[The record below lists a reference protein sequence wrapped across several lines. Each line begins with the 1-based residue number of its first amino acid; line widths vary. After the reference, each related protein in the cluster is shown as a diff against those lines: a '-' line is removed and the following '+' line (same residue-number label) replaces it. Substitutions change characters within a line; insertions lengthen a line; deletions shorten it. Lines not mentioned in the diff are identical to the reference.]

1 MSKIKEIKAREIL
14 SSGSSPSLE
23 VKVTLSSSMI
33 GIASVPYGASAGVHE
48 ACVLLDN
55 DPKRFMGKGMLKAV
69 FNINEKIAPKLIGME
84 PYDQRGIDK
93 IMIELDGTENKSN
106 LGGNAILGVSLAVA
120 RAAANEKMI
129 PFYKYIRDVFNL
141 DINSWKLPNPMMVVI
156 EGGKHADQSTDFQE
170 YMISPIGGS
179 SVKENVR
186 MGIEIYLRLKKVFKE
201 NGLNTNVGNEG
212 AFAPAGLISKQP
224 DITITRA
231 FAPSA
236 IGSNEAPFS
245 FMMKAIEDTGY
256 KIGEDIGISIDPAIS
271 ELYDEKK
278 KKYVLQKE
286 GKELSSEEIINYFVN
301 WVEKYPIITLEDILG
316 EDDWEN
322 WPKLTER
329 LGSKIP
335 IIGDD
340 LTVTSQKRLQKAIDT
355 KSINAILIKLNQI
368 GSLTECVDC
377 CMLARKHGFMTVVS
391 HRGGGETNDTSMVD
405 LAVAVGSGFI
415 KVGPS
420 RGERVCK
427 YNRLMEIEDE
437 LGELSSP
444 VGKDFRKVM

>member
-1 MSKIKEIKAREIL
+1 MSKIKEIKAKEIL
-14 SSGSSPSLE
+14 SSGSTPSLE
-23 VKVTLSSSMI
+23 VKVTLSSTMV
-33 GIASVPYGASAGVHE
+33 GKASVPFGSSAGVHE

-69 FNINEKIAPKLIGME
+69 VNINEKIAPKLIGME
-84 PYDQRGIDK
+84 PYDQRGIDR

-186 MGIEIYLRLKKVFKE
+186 MGIETYLTLKKNLKSKGFTV
-201 NGLNTNVGNEG
+201 NVGNEG
-212 AFAPAGLISKQP
+212 AFAPNGLE
-224 DITITRA
+224 T
-231 FAPSA
+231 
-236 IGSNEAPFS
+236 NESPLPLIIE
-245 FMMKAIEDTGY
+245 AIEKAGY
-256 KIGEDIGISIDPAIS
+256 KSGEDIGISLDPAIS
-271 ELYDEKK
+271 EIFENGFYNLK
-278 KKYVLQKE
+278 KE
-286 GKELSSEEIINYFVN
+286 GKKLTSEQMIDYFVN
-301 WVEKYPIITLEDILG
+301 WVEKYPDIIVLEDPLH
-316 EDDWEN
+316 EDDWEY
-322 WPKLTER
+322 WPKITEK
-329 LGSKIP
+329 LGDKIAVM
-335 IIGDD
+335 GDD
-340 LTVTSQKRLQKAIDT
+340 LTVTNPKRLQKAIDT
-355 KSINAILIKLNQI
+355 KAINSILIKLNQI

-377 CMLARKHGFMTVVS
+377 CMLARKYGMMTVVS

-437 LGELSSP
+437 LGEMAKL
-444 VGKDFRKVM
+444 VGKDWKKT